1 MKYITLGNRAEVTL
15 KLIITTI
22 KELAK
27 DKDIEQSI
35 WIGFVIL
42 MIVTVFA
49 SLGWNSFWFGWVSI
63 LLTIFNNLSI
73 ICRVLL

>member
-15 KLIITTI
+15 KLITTTI

-63 LLTIFNNLSI
+63 LLTIINNLSI